1 MTGSDDR
8 GALSP
13 GYSSQRSRPGGRGG
27 PADVAE
33 VARDQAPELDGG
45 HHWEVK
51 VRMLEHMA
59 RESDARMLALQV
71 PNALILP
78 FASVLVPTTAA
89 SGQKCAEL

>member
-1 MTGSDDR
+1 MEASLTTGSHDR

-13 GYSSQRSRPGGRGG
+13 GYSSQRSRPGGRG

-71 PNALILP
+71 PVSLHI
-78 FASVLVPTTAA
+78 PTRRIRVGMRRVA
-89 SGQKCAEL
+89 